1 MLDLIHEYLYTIE
14 STGAGLVFLG
24 NPWVWVPHVSLCKV
38 PRHTLQCVSTDR
50 TKPKPSPSYQRVAEP
65 TSKDRLLPME
75 RWPVHM
81 APALSR
87 YSRAHLSHSSA
98 EQRETVSPRPNRRQS
113 HGRRDICR

>member
-50 TKPKPSPSYQRVAEP
+50 TKPQTFTQLSACRRTHQQGSSPAHGKMARTHGTCAEP
-65 TSKDRLLPME
+65 
-75 RWPVHM
+75 V
-81 APALSR
+81 
-87 YSRAHLSHSSA
+87 
-98 EQRETVSPRPNRRQS
+98 
-113 HGRRDICR
+113 